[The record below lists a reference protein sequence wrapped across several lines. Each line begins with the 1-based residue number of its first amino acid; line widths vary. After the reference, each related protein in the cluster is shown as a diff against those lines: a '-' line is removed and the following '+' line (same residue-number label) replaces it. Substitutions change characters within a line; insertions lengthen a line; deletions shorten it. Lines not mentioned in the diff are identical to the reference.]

1 MMYGDGPSILVNKN
15 LSYTLCRLL
24 YACIRSQPQCQVS
37 FSDFPSHDVC
47 QTTSVGEIPHPCL
60 PYAVYSHQ
68 DLLDFFDDV
77 VGVTRLEL
85 ATTRPPDAYAN
96 QLRHTPIQS
105 SMSFLSLLRRNAPCL
120 SCCVMHGMRCIVGVT
135 RLELATTRPPD
146 AYANQLR
153 HTPIFACPEPMSLR
167 LLS

>member
-1 MMYGDGPSILVNKN
+1 M
-15 LSYTLCRLL
+15 
-24 YACIRSQPQCQVS
+24 
-37 FSDFPSHDVC
+37 
-47 QTTSVGEIPHPCL
+47 
-60 PYAVYSHQ
+60 
-68 DLLDFFDDV
+68 DFFDDV
-77 VGVTRLEL
+77 VGVTRLELATTRPPDAYANQLRHTPIQSSMSFLSLLRRNAPCLSCCVMHGMRCIVGVTRLEL